1 MIELAHYPLSVVFV
15 VSLAL
20 IAAAGELGHWLGQ
33 RTTDHGGENVATLK
47 AAILGLLA
55 LMIGFTFAMAQTRF
69 ELRRDTV
76 LNEANAI
83 GTAALRARL
92 LPRPHNT
99 QSLDLLREYVKVRL
113 EITRRIPSPS
123 EFSAAIGK
131 SNAIQE
137 ALWQQARLVATKNDA
152 MVPTGLFIQAL
163 NEMIDS
169 QGKRVAAARS
179 RVPNIVLLA
188 LYATA
193 AVAIGYA
200 SYGRALEG
208 REWRPA
214 VYVTGILTAGVILLI
229 QDLDKPSGGFINVS
243 QQPMIDLAASLASYS
258 D

>member
-1 MIELAHYPLSVVFV
+1 MSELAHYPLPAIFV
-15 VSLAL
+15 VSVAL
-20 IAAAGELGHWLGQ
+20 IVAAGELGHWLAR
-33 RTTDHGGENVATLK
+33 RTTDQGGESVATLK

-69 ELRRDTV
+69 ELRRDSV
-76 LNEANAI
+76 LNEANSI
-83 GTAALRARL
+83 GTTALRARL
-92 LPRPHNT
+92 LAPPHNT
-99 QSLDLLREYVKVRL
+99 ESLALLRDYVNVRL

-123 EFSAAIGK
+123 QLRAAIER
-131 SNAIQE
+131 SNAILE
-137 ALWQQARLVATKNDA
+137 ALWQQAKLAATKNNA

-163 NEMIDS
+163 NQMVDS
-169 QGKRVAAARS
+169 QSKRLAAERS

-208 REWRPA
+208 RHWRPA
-214 VYVTGILTAGVILLI
+214 VYVAGLLTAGVILLI
-229 QDLDKPSGGFINVS
+229 QDLDRPGVGFINVS
-243 QQPMIDLAASLASYS
+243 QQPMIDLAESLASNS

>member
-1 MIELAHYPLSVVFV
+1 VIELADYPLPLIFAA
-15 VSLAL
+15 SLVL
-20 IAAAGELGHWLGQ
+20 ILATGEFGHWLGQ
-33 RTTDHGGENVATLK
+33 HKADHGGEDVATLK

-69 ELRRDTV
+69 ELRRDAV
-76 LNEANAI
+76 LNEANTI
-83 GTAALRARL
+83 GTTALRARL
-92 LPRPHNT
+92 LPPPHNT
-99 QSLDLLREYVKVRL
+99 ESLALLREYVNVRL
-113 EITRRIPSPS
+113 DFSRRIPSLS
-123 EFSAAIGK
+123 EFNAAIAK

-137 ALWQQARLVATKNDA
+137 LLWQQARLVATKNDA

-193 AVAIGYA
+193 AVAIGFA

-208 REWRPA
+208 RDWRPA
-214 VYVTGILTAGVILLI
+214 IYVTGILTAGVILLI
-229 QDLDKPSGGFINVS
+229 QDLDRPRVGFIAIS
-243 QQPMIDLAASLASYS
+243 QQPMIDVAASLASYS

>member
-1 MIELAHYPLSVVFV
+1 MLDLTNYSLPVIFLVSVV
-15 VSLAL
+15 L
-20 IAAAGELGHWLGQ
+20 IVAAGELGHWLG
-33 RTTDHGGENVATLK
+33 RGGTDHRGENVATLK

-69 ELRRDTV
+69 EVRREAV

-92 LPRPHNT
+92 LPPPHNT
-99 QSLDLLREYVKVRL
+99 ETLELLREYMNARL
-113 EITRRIPSPS
+113 RVTRRAPTPSDTN
-123 EFSAAIGK
+123 AAVK
-131 SNAIQE
+131 EANTLQE
-137 ALWQQARLVATKNDA
+137 ALWKQARAVAAKTDA

-169 QGKRVAAARS
+169 QAKRVAAVRS

-208 REWRPA
+208 RNWRPA
-214 VYVTGILTAGVILLI
+214 VYVAGPLIAAVILLI
-229 QDLDKPSGGFINVS
+229 QDLDRPGIGFISVS
-243 QQPMIDLAASLASYS
+243 QQPMIDVAENLASYS

>member
-1 MIELAHYPLSVVFV
+1 MIELAHYPLSAIFV
-15 VSLAL
+15 VSVAL
-20 IAAAGELGHWLGQ
+20 IVAAGELGHWLGR

-69 ELRRDTV
+69 ELRRDSV
-76 LNEANAI
+76 LNEANSI
-83 GTAALRARL
+83 GTTALRARL
-92 LPRPHNT
+92 LSPPHNT
-99 QSLDLLREYVKVRL
+99 ESLALLRDYVNVRL
-113 EITRRIPSPS
+113 EITRRILSPA
-123 EFSAAIGK
+123 EFKAAIER
-131 SNAIQE
+131 SNAILE
-137 ALWQQARLVATKNDA
+137 ALWQQAKVAATKNDA

-163 NEMIDS
+163 NQMIDS
-169 QGKRVAAARS
+169 HSKRLEAARS

-208 REWRPA
+208 RHWRPA
-214 VYVTGILTAGVILLI
+214 VYVAGLLTAGVILLI
-229 QDLDKPSGGFINVS
+229 QDLDRPGVGFINVS
-243 QQPMIDLAASLASYS
+243 QQPMIDLAESLTRYS